1 MAGDPVLE
9 YWAEIMKRTPIS
21 PELMGQWK
29 RVMDHGIEAWS
40 RALSEVMATDEF
52 AQLLGTSIEQWLA
65 AQASITGNR
74 AQPAVQATQ
83 ATQLAA
89 VATQLTVIAAQLSR
103 LEERM
108 SHVEERITSSV
119 ASAAG
124 AAVTRESATTGETA
138 IRESA
143 AGEAAIRES
152 GAAQAVR
159 RSTAKSASARM
170 PRRSRGRRAA

>member
-21 PELMGQWK
+21 PELMAQWK
-29 RVMDHGIEAWS
+29 RVMDQGIEAWS

-74 AQPAVQATQ
+74 AQPAAQ

-89 VATQLTVIAAQLSR
+89 VATQLTVMAAQLSR
-103 LEERM
+103 LEERI
-108 SHVEERITSSV
+108 SQVEERIASSV
-119 ASAAG
+119 A
-124 AAVTRESATTGETA
+124 
-138 IRESA
+138 SA

-152 GAAQAVR
+152 AAAHAAQ
-159 RSTAKSASARM
+159 RSAAKSASARV
-170 PRRSRGRRAA
+170 PRRSRGRRPA